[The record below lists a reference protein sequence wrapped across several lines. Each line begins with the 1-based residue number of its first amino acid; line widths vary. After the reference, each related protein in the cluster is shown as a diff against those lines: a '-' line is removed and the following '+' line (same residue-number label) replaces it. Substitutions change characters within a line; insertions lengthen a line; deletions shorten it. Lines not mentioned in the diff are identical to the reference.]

1 MRKAVLL
8 LLGFCTIGAPMA
20 LRGSESDSFAPR
32 PLLLTPDEPPEIPM
46 PERGLGAPLP
56 PSPLDAAREA
66 EALAPEEAPDPSLE
80 AKRVNDLFHAVLRG
94 DAATVA
100 ALLDEGVN
108 PDSELPFP
116 VREDLLPLFRKDFL
130 HYYATVEKGLTPLMV
145 AAARGHRDIA
155 VLLLGKGAKINAC
168 TKRHRTT
175 ALWLAGYAGRVQV
188 MQLLLGVQPG
198 SVADLTVIEVDL
210 GSQTVRVLRDG
221 VPDEPAPISSGRK
234 SFPTP
239 TGEFVV
245 TNKHRQWRSTLYHA
259 SMPFYLRLSCR
270 DFGLHAGQLPGY
282 PASHGCIRLNP
293 KTAKALFE
301 EIPIGTRVVIK

>member
-1 MRKAVLL
+1 MLL
-8 LLGFCTIGAPMA
+8 LLGACSVGAPVA
-20 LRGSESDSFAPR
+20 LRSSESDSFAPR
-32 PLLLTPDEPPEIPM
+32 PLLLTPDDPPEIPM

-56 PSPLDAAREA
+56 ESPLDAAREA
-66 EALAPEEAPDPSLE
+66 EATATEEAPDASLE
-80 AKRVNDLFHAVLRG
+80 NKRVNDLFHAVIQG
-94 DAATVA
+94 DAAAVA
-100 ALLDEGVN
+100 ALLDEGVD
-108 PDSELPFP
+108 PDSQLPFP
-116 VREDLLPLFRKDFL
+116 VQEDLLPLFRKDFL
-130 HYYATVEKGLTPLMV
+130 HYYATVERGLTPLMV
-145 AAARGHRDIA
+145 ASARGHREIAA
-155 VLLLGKGAKINAC
+155 VLLERGAALNAR
-168 TKRHRTT
+168 TKKHRTT
-175 ALWLAGYAGRVQV
+175 ALWLAGYAGQVPV

-198 SVADLTVIEVDL
+198 SVADQTVIEVDL

-221 VPDEPAPISSGRK
+221 LPGETAPISSGRK
-234 SFPTP
+234 GFRTP

-301 EIPIGTRVVIK
+301 EIPIGARVVIE